1 MDLEKTMAD
10 QEDTCEKC
18 DRHAPL
24 GEVQA
29 VFDKILKNPHQP
41 LTQKDI
47 LSNEYFKKI
56 RPTVQKEIIRLRGQM
71 RVFLGNNAS
80 LFFENRL
87 TWWFQIQEML
97 RIEGDRPDQVQEELK
112 VYNLFI
118 PKPYTLSATLMFE
131 VEDKTERQDFLRR
144 LVGVERQIFLTFD
157 GLRVPGVPAQDQDTQ
172 DGKRRDFQ
180 DDPHQCLVEK
190 GPQPKGALKTSA
202 VHFLTF
208 LFDRES
214 WQGFFG
220 HYHPIFLE
228 IVAPSYVHKTMLAP
242 SLWEELVLWNKN
254 SLLN

>member
-1 MDLEKTMAD
+1 MDLEKTIED
-10 QEDTCEKC
+10 QENICENY
-18 DRHAPL
+18 DLDASP

-29 VFDKILKNPHQP
+29 VFEKILKDPHRP

-47 LSNEYFKKI
+47 LSNQHFKKI
-56 RPTVQKEIIRLRGQM
+56 RSTVQKEIIRLRGQM

-97 RIEGDRPDQVQEELK
+97 RIEGERPDQVQEELN

-118 PKPYTLSATLMFE
+118 PKAYTLSATLMFE
-131 VEDKTERQDFLRR
+131 VEDKAERQDFLRR

-157 GLRVPGVPAQDQDTQ
+157 GVRVPGVPAQDQDNK
-172 DGKRRDFQ
+172 GFQ
-180 DDPHQCLVEK
+180 ADADQCLFEK
-190 GPQPKGALKTSA
+190 GTDPKAPLKTSA

-208 LFDRES
+208 LFDKES
-214 WQGFFG
+214 WQGFFS

-242 SLWEELVLWNKN
+242 SLWEELVLWNQH
-254 SLLN
+254 SF